1 MKGFI
6 RALCVLFILYVT
18 SYIVLRSL
26 WTHRVQDNKKIEMQF
41 PKDQGW
47 LHAVFSP
54 LCHLDAALSGMT
66 FHIGPHPGE
75 IEPENVIRRDI
86 NQINAGS
93 PTDSKSTP
101 AATTPAAPSPAPAT
115 TPAPTSR

>member
-6 RALCVLFILYVT
+6 RALCILLVLYVT

-47 LHAVFSP
+47 LHAAYSP

-66 FHIGPHPGE
+66 FHIGPHPGDV
-75 IEPENVIRRDI
+75 EPENVVRRDLY
-86 NQINAGS
+86 QINAGS
-93 PTDSKSTP
+93 PGDSKSTP
-101 AATTPAAPSPAPAT
+101 AGITPAPAT
-115 TPAPTSR
+115 TPATTTR